1 MLALPC
7 LLLLGSC
14 GGGNDGGLSLS
25 DTELYGGVE
34 AVQAVA
40 DAEPRFGSVTQSSNV
55 GDDGV
60 TSDRADTTDAAA
72 QAHEPLWTV
81 TCGLPLQDNPI
92 LALLPT
98 GGYTGPWQGD
108 PRSGHLEVKT
118 LNRPHPESG
127 ISTEMWLLSRPVG
140 WWRLKAV
147 RVHPDDLSKLSE
159 NALKDPSLPGIRQII
174 DSPFLSRPA
183 VVRGGDPDDEELVS
197 GQILALLPD
206 ASRLRCAPQ
215 SGG

>member
-98 GGYTGPWQGD
+98 VDTPALGRAIHAAGT
-108 PRSGHLEVKT
+108 
-118 LNRPHPESG
+118 
-127 ISTEMWLLSRPVG
+127 
-140 WWRLKAV
+140 WR
-147 RVHPDDLSKLSE
+147 
-159 NALKDPSLPGIRQII
+159 
-174 DSPFLSRPA
+174 
-183 VVRGGDPDDEELVS
+183 
-197 GQILALLPD
+197 
-206 ASRLRCAPQ
+206 
-215 SGG
+215 

>member
-1 MLALPC
+1 M
-7 LLLLGSC
+7 
-14 GGGNDGGLSLS
+14 
-25 DTELYGGVE
+25 
-34 AVQAVA
+34 
-40 DAEPRFGSVTQSSNV
+40 
-55 GDDGV
+55 
-60 TSDRADTTDAAA
+60 
-72 QAHEPLWTV
+72 
-81 TCGLPLQDNPI
+81 
-92 LALLPT
+92 
-98 GGYTGPWQGD
+98 
-108 PRSGHLEVKT
+108 KT

-183 VVRGGDPDDEELVS
+183 VVRGGDPDDEELVN
-197 GQILALLPD
+197 GQVLALLPD